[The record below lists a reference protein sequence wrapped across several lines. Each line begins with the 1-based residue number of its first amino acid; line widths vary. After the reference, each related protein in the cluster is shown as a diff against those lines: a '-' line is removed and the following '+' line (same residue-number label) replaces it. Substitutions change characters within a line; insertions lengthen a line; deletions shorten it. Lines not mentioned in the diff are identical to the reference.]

1 MIMLSIIVP
10 VYNMAA
16 DGKLN
21 YCLDSLLH
29 QTISDLGWEGM
40 EYEIIAVDDCS
51 TDHSLEVLRE
61 YERKYPRRIKVIA
74 SPENRRQGGAKN
86 LGLSAAR
93 GRWIGFIDSD
103 DWTAPDMYEKLLKK
117 AEETGADVVGCDYH
131 ITYEHSMKIGRVVQ
145 NNTIEQTGVLDDE
158 KYGRLI
164 LQPGSMVVKI
174 YLHETI
180 KKHRLNFPEKVF
192 YEDNCAAPVWLLH
205 FKHFEKVEEPL
216 YYYYQHA
223 VSTVHHISE
232 SKCDDR
238 LATGQMLV
246 NQFREYG
253 FFEKF
258 KEPLEY
264 RFTELY
270 YVNTLFTYM
279 AGVRPARLSY
289 LKKLKAGIQK
299 EFPDF
304 RENPYYREK
313 LDAEQKRMVNLHLT
327 NSLLFLLY
335 YRALWGYRRARE
347 RLKKR

>member
-1 MIMLSIIVP
+1 MKNLSIIVP

-29 QTISDLGWEGM
+29 QTISD
-40 EYEIIAVDDCS
+40 YEIIAVDDCS
-51 TDHSLEVLRE
+51 TDNSLEILRG
-61 YERKYPRRIKVIA
+61 YEKNYPKRMKVIA
-74 SPENRRQGGAKN
+74 SQENRRQGGAKN
-86 LGLSAAR
+86 LGLSKAV
-93 GRWIGFIDSD
+93 GKWIGFIDSD
-103 DWTAPDMYEKLLKK
+103 DWIAPDMYEKLLKK

-145 NNTIEQTGVLDDE
+145 NNTIEQTGVLTDE
-158 KYGRLI
+158 KYGKLI

-174 YLHETI
+174 YLHEVI
-180 KKHRLNFPEKVF
+180 KKHHLHFPEKVF

-238 LATGQMLV
+238 LTTGQMLV
-246 NQFREYG
+246 DEFQKYG
-253 FFEKF
+253 LYERF
-258 KEPLEY
+258 KTSLEY

-270 YVNTLFTYM
+270 YVNTLFTYA
-279 AGVRPARLSY
+279 AGVRPAKLSY
-289 LKKLKAGIQK
+289 LNKLKQGILR

-304 RENPYYREK
+304 RENPYYRK
-313 LDAEQKRMVNLHLT
+313 KMDAEQKRMVNMHMK
-327 NSLLFLLY
+327 NSLLFLMY
-335 YRALWGYRRARE
+335 YRALWGYRGIRAKAR
-347 RLKKR
+347 RTNSV